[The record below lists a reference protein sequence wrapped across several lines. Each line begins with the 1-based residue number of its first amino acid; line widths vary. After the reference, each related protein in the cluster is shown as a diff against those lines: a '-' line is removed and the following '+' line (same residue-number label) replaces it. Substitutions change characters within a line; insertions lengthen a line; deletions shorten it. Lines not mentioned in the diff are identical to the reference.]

1 MLIVHN
7 YGGFLMAITTARYC
21 DGGGIEVQYLD
32 DSIINERNGLPIVQT
47 VNADDS
53 VITTWV
59 GLGNTITPFE

>member
-1 MLIVHN
+1 
-7 YGGFLMAITTARYC
+7 MAITTARYC

-32 DSIINERNGLPIVQT
+32 DLIKNERNGLPIVQT
-47 VNADDS
+47 VAADDS

>member
-1 MLIVHN
+1 
-7 YGGFLMAITTARYC
+7 MAITTARYC

-32 DSIINERNGLPIVQT
+32 DSIINESSGLPVVQT
-47 VNADDS
+47 VAADDS

>member
-1 MLIVHN
+1 
-7 YGGFLMAITTARYC
+7 MAITTARYS

-32 DSIINERNGLPIVQT
+32 DSIVNERNGLPIVQT
-47 VNADDS
+47 VAADDS

>member
-1 MLIVHN
+1 
-7 YGGFLMAITTARYC
+7 MAITTARYC

-32 DSIINERNGLPIVQT
+32 DSIKNERNGLPIVQT
-47 VNADDS
+47 VAADDS

>member
-1 MLIVHN
+1 
-7 YGGFLMAITTARYC
+7 MAITTARYC

-32 DSIINERNGLPIVQT
+32 DSIINESSGLPIVQT
-47 VNADDS
+47 VAADES

>member
-1 MLIVHN
+1 
-7 YGGFLMAITTARYC
+7 MAITTERYC

-32 DSIINERNGLPIVQT
+32 DSIINESSGLPIVQT
-47 VNADDS
+47 VAADDS

>member
-1 MLIVHN
+1 
-7 YGGFLMAITTARYC
+7 MAITTARYC

-32 DSIINERNGLPIVQT
+32 YSIVNERNGLPIVQT
-47 VNADDS
+47 VAADDS

>member
-1 MLIVHN
+1 
-7 YGGFLMAITTARYC
+7 MAITKARYC

-32 DSIINERNGLPIVQT
+32 DSIKNERNGLPIVQT
-47 VNADDS
+47 VAADDS

>member
-1 MLIVHN
+1 
-7 YGGFLMAITTARYC
+7 MAITTARYC

-32 DSIINERNGLPIVQT
+32 DTIINERSGLPIVQT
-47 VNADDS
+47 VAANDS

>member
-1 MLIVHN
+1 
-7 YGGFLMAITTARYC
+7 MAITTARYC

-32 DSIINERNGLPIVQT
+32 DSIINEKNGLPIVQT
-47 VNADDS
+47 VAADDS

>member
-1 MLIVHN
+1 
-7 YGGFLMAITTARYC
+7 MAITTARYC

-32 DSIINERNGLPIVQT
+32 DSIVNERNGIPIVQT
-47 VNADDS
+47 VAADDS

>member
-1 MLIVHN
+1 
-7 YGGFLMAITTARYC
+7 MAITTARYC

-32 DSIINERNGLPIVQT
+32 DTIINERNGLPIVQT
-47 VNADDS
+47 VAADDL

>member
-1 MLIVHN
+1 
-7 YGGFLMAITTARYC
+7 MAITTARYC

-32 DSIINERNGLPIVQT
+32 DSIINERSGLPIVQT
-47 VNADDS
+47 VTADDS

>member
-1 MLIVHN
+1 
-7 YGGFLMAITTARYC
+7 MAITTARYC

-32 DSIINERNGLPIVQT
+32 DSIINDRNGLPIVQT
-47 VNADDS
+47 VSADDS

>member
-1 MLIVHN
+1 
-7 YGGFLMAITTARYC
+7 MAITTARYC

-32 DSIINERNGLPIVQT
+32 DSIVNERNGLPIGQT
-47 VNADDS
+47 VAADDS

>member
-1 MLIVHN
+1 
-7 YGGFLMAITTARYC
+7 MAITTARYC

-32 DSIINERNGLPIVQT
+32 DTIINERNGLPIVQT
-47 VNADDS
+47 VDADDS

>member
-1 MLIVHN
+1 
-7 YGGFLMAITTARYC
+7 MAITTARYC

-47 VNADDS
+47 VAADDS

-59 GLGNTITPFE
+59 GLGNTITPFQ

>member
-1 MLIVHN
+1 M
-7 YGGFLMAITTARYC
+7 GITTARYC

-59 GLGNTITPFE
+59 ELGNTITPFE

>member
-1 MLIVHN
+1 
-7 YGGFLMAITTARYC
+7 MAITTARYC

-32 DSIINERNGLPIVQT
+32 DSIINESSGLPIVQS
-47 VNADDS
+47 VAADDS

>member
-1 MLIVHN
+1 
-7 YGGFLMAITTARYC
+7 MAITTARYC

-32 DSIINERNGLPIVQT
+32 DTIINERNGLPIVQT
-47 VNADDS
+47 VTADDS

>member
-1 MLIVHN
+1 
-7 YGGFLMAITTARYC
+7 MAITTVRYC

-32 DSIINERNGLPIVQT
+32 DSIKNERNGLPIVQT

-59 GLGNTITPFE
+59 ELGNTITPFE

>member
-1 MLIVHN
+1 
-7 YGGFLMAITTARYC
+7 MAITTARYC

-32 DSIINERNGLPIVQT
+32 DSITNERNGLPIVQT
-47 VNADDS
+47 VAADDS

>member
-1 MLIVHN
+1 
-7 YGGFLMAITTARYC
+7 MAITTAIYC

-32 DSIINERNGLPIVQT
+32 DSIINESSGLPIVQT
-47 VNADDS
+47 VAADDS

>member
-1 MLIVHN
+1 
-7 YGGFLMAITTARYC
+7 MAITTARYC

-32 DSIINERNGLPIVQT
+32 DTIINESSGLPIVQT
-47 VNADDS
+47 VAADDS